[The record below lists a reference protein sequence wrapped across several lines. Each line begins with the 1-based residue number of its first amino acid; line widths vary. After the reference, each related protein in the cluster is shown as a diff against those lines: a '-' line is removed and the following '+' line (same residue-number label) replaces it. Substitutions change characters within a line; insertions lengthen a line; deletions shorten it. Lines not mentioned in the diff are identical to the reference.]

1 MSPSALAS
9 RKQPQETEIQL
20 ALHIEAQ
27 SDVPDLSEIDASN
40 DEIPP
45 IIKELTSIC
54 TDTIVSATAKMK
66 ALKARQAAAY
76 SKAHS
81 KEGAPYYV
89 FRMRP
94 DFHTA
99 EGQHI
104 INSNA
109 EEMCQIAFCGTDCW
123 SRSEV
128 MLVKFDEECIIAL
141 V

>member
-9 RKQPQETEIQL
+9 RKQLQKTESQL
-20 ALHIEAQ
+20 ARQIEAP
-27 SDVPDLSEIDASN
+27 SDVPDLSEIDTSN

-81 KEGAPYYV
+81 KEGAPCYLLQRSHR
-89 FRMRP
+89 FPHSGRAAHDKHKSRTLLP
-94 DFHTA
+94 DRFLR
-99 EGQHI
+99 
-104 INSNA
+104 N
-109 EEMCQIAFCGTDCW
+109 
-123 SRSEV
+123 
-128 MLVKFDEECIIAL
+128 
-141 V
+141 